1 MYHINKIFTYPI
13 INVHAI
19 NLSLFTKLKKA
30 FPKKGG
36 TALDITFFQHFLF
49 FLSIQ
54 RSKLT
59 LLLPPHIHFRVNT
72 NCSYFLPCTSN
83 VFFKKVNIPLLNT
96 YPYLFNVRI
105 MLCGKSTAHERDTAQ
120 VDSQKNMLLLSHQ
133 VMSDCL
139 RPRGLY
145 LTRLLCP

>member
-36 TALDITFFQHFLF
+36 AALDITFFQHFLF

-59 LLLPPHIHFRVNT
+59 LLLLPHIHFRVNT
-72 NCSYFLPCTSN
+72 NCSTSFPAHLMCFL
-83 VFFKKVNIPLLNT
+83 K
-96 YPYLFNVRI
+96 R
-105 MLCGKSTAHERDTAQ
+105 
-120 VDSQKNMLLLSHQ
+120 
-133 VMSDCL
+133 
-139 RPRGLY
+139 
-145 LTRLLCP
+145 